1 MRSLLADAR
10 HAARV
15 LARAPGFTLVVVL
28 TLALGIGFNAAIFSV
43 TNAVL
48 LRPLPFQEPDRL
60 AVLWETRLDQGE
72 NIMFASP
79 PNYADWRDRSTAFQ
93 EIAAFAPGSF
103 FVLGDEETIH
113 VPGARVSANLFRTLG
128 VSPLLGRGFDE
139 AEDEPGASR
148 VAVISHALWQARF
161 GGAPDVIGS
170 AIELD
175 DGRYTVV
182 GVMPPGFSFPPAI
195 DLHGRTAARR
205 TDIWVPFGFDPA
217 AANRG
222 AHYMTVVGRLAPGAT
237 RAAAEAELNR
247 IAADLA
253 REYPATNEGWGVRV
267 VSFERVMVGEA
278 RTALLVLLGAVGAVL
293 LIACANVANLLL
305 ARSTGRQKEY
315 AIRAALGAGRW
326 PLVRQAIVESQLLAL
341 AGGTVGLL
349 LAVAGTR
356 ALVLAA
362 PADVPRLDE
371 AGVDAVVVGYALA
384 LSLLTGLLFGLAP
397 ALRTFAGDLH
407 RLLGAG
413 ARGSGGDGGR
423 LRNALVVAE
432 VALSL
437 VLFAAGGLLFRSFL
451 ALRGVETGIRAENV
465 LTLRVTLPADRYRE
479 RARIVGAFR
488 EMEERV
494 RALPGVEAAGFIATV
509 PLAED
514 FQGSI
519 VEIEELPPPAQGELR
534 IAHFAVVTPG
544 YFEAMGIP
552 VVDGR
557 AFGPEDGPDAGGT
570 ILINEALARAYLD
583 GRDPIGLRV
592 TSFGDPRR
600 IVGVVGDVRLETL
613 EDDPMPAM
621 YLPHAQVPWAERSLS
636 LVVRTR
642 GAPEAALAPVRQELR
657 AVERGA
663 AIHQVR
669 TMDQILA
676 DRLAQPRFAA
686 LVLLL
691 FSGLALTL
699 AAVGIYGV
707 ISYAVGRRTREIGI
721 RMALGARATG
731 ILSLVL
737 GQGMRLVGAGVVL
750 GLAGAVVGGRY
761 IESLLFGVRPLD
773 PLVLGGVT
781 AFLVVVGLLAC
792 WLPAR
797 RASRIDPVKAL
808 RYE

>member
-15 LARAPGFTLVVVL
+15 LARAPGFSLVVVL
-28 TLALGIGFNAAIFSV
+28 TLALGIGLNTAIFSV

-48 LRPLPFQEPDRL
+48 LRPLPFHDPDRL
-60 AVLWETRLDQGE
+60 AVLWETWLDQGV
-72 NIMFASP
+72 NTMFASP
-79 PNYADWRDRSTAFQ
+79 PNYADWRERSRAFQ
-93 EIAAFAPGSF
+93 EIAAFSPASF
-103 FVLGDEETIH
+103 FLRSDEETIQ
-113 VPGARVSANLFRTLG
+113 VQGAQVSANLFRTLG

-139 AEDEPGASR
+139 AEDAPGAPR

-161 GGAPDVIGS
+161 GGAADAVGS
-170 AIELD
+170 SIALD

-182 GVMPPGFSFPPAI
+182 GVMPPDFRFPPAI
-195 DLHGRTAARR
+195 DLHGRTTARQ
-205 TDIWVPFGFDPA
+205 TDIWVPFGIDYA

-222 AHYMTVVGRLAPGAT
+222 AHFMTIVGRLAAGAS
-237 RAAAEAELNR
+237 RATAEAELNR

-253 REYPATNEGWGVRV
+253 REYPATNQGWGVRV
-267 VSFERVMVGEA
+267 VPFEHVMVGEA
-278 RTALLVLLGAVGAVL
+278 RTVLLVLLGAVGAVL
-293 LIACANVANLLL
+293 LIACANVANLML
-305 ARSTGRQKEY
+305 ARATGRQKEY

-341 AGGTVGLL
+341 VGGAAGLL
-349 LAVAGTR
+349 LASAGTR

-413 ARGSGGDGGR
+413 ARGGGGDGGR
-423 LRNALVVAE
+423 LRGALIVAE

-437 VLFAAGGLLFRSFL
+437 VLLAGGGLLFRSFL
-451 ALRGVETGIRAENV
+451 ALRGVETGMRTENV
-465 LTLRVTLPADRYRE
+465 LTLRVTLPADRYGE
-479 RARIVGAFR
+479 PARVAAAFR
-488 EMEERV
+488 AMEERV
-494 RALPGVEAAGFIATV
+494 RALPGVEAAGFIGTV
-509 PLAED
+509 PLAAEFQGTIVDIED
-514 FQGSI
+514 F
-519 VEIEELPPPAQGELR
+519 PPPAEGELR

-544 YFEAMGIP
+544 YFEAMSIP

-557 AFGPEDGPDAGGT
+557 AFGPEDGPEADGT
-570 ILINEALARAYLD
+570 ILINQALARAYLN
-583 GRDPIGLRV
+583 GRHPIGMRI
-592 TSFGDPRR
+592 TSFGEPRR

-613 EDDPMPAM
+613 VDDPTPAL
-621 YLPHAQVPWAERSLS
+621 YLPHAQATWVERSLS

-642 GAPEAALAPVRQELR
+642 GAPEAVLAPVRQELH

-669 TMDQILA
+669 TMEEILA
-676 DRLAQPRFAA
+676 DRLAQPRFSA
-686 LVLLL
+686 LALLL
-691 FSGLALTL
+691 FSGLALAL

-721 RMALGARATG
+721 RIALGARGTG
-731 ILSLVL
+731 ILALVV
-737 GQGMRLVGAGVVL
+737 GQGMRLIGAGVAL
-750 GLAGAVVGGRY
+750 GLAAAVVGSRY
-761 IESLLFGVRPLD
+761 VESLLFGVRPLD
-773 PLVLGGVT
+773 PSVLAGVT
-781 AFLVVVGLLAC
+781 AFLVVVGVLAC

-797 RASRIDPVKAL
+797 RASRIDPVAAL

>member
-15 LARAPGFTLVVVL
+15 LARAPGFTFVVVL
-28 TLALGIGFNAAIFSV
+28 TLALGIGVNTAIFSV

-48 LRPLPFQEPDRL
+48 LRPLPFHESDRL
-60 AVLWETRLDQGE
+60 AVLWETWLDQGV
-72 NIMFASP
+72 NTMFASP
-79 PNYADWRDRSTAFQ
+79 PNYADWRERSRTFE
-93 EIAAFAPGSF
+93 EIAAFAPASF
-103 FVLGDEETIH
+103 FLLGDEET
-113 VPGARVSANLFRTLG
+113 VQVQGARVSANLFRTLG

-139 AEDEPGASR
+139 SEDAPGAPR
-148 VAVISHALWQARF
+148 VAVIGHALWQARF
-161 GGAPDVIGS
+161 GGAPDVVGS
-170 AIELD
+170 TLELD

-182 GVMPPGFSFPPAI
+182 GVMPPEFRFPPAI
-195 DLHGRTAARR
+195 DLHGRTTPRR
-205 TDIWVPFGFDPA
+205 TDIWVPFGIDLA

-222 AHYMTVVGRLAPGAT
+222 SHYMTVVGRLAPGAA
-237 RAAAEAELNR
+237 RAVAEAELSA

-253 REYPATNEGWGVRV
+253 REHPATNEGWGVRV
-267 VSFERVMVGEA
+267 VPFEQAMVGKA

-293 LIACANVANLLL
+293 LIACANVANLML
-305 ARSTGRQKEY
+305 ARATGRQREY

-326 PLVRQAIVESQLLAL
+326 PLVRQSIVESQLLAL
-341 AGGTVGLL
+341 AGGAAGLL

-362 PADVPRLDE
+362 PTDVPRLDE
-371 AGVDAVVVGYALA
+371 AGVDAVVGGYALA

-413 ARGSGGDGGR
+413 ARGIGGDGGR

-437 VLFAAGGLLFRSFL
+437 VLFAGGGLLFRSFL
-451 ALRGVETGIRAENV
+451 ALRGVDTGIRAENV
-465 LTLRVTLPADRYRE
+465 LTLRVTLPAARYGE
-479 RARIVGAFR
+479 SARVAAAFR
-488 EMEERV
+488 AMEERV

-509 PLAED
+509 PLAAD
-514 FQGSI
+514 FQGTI
-519 VEIEELPPPAQGELR
+519 VDIEDLPPPAEGELR

-544 YFEAMGIP
+544 YFEAMGVP
-552 VVDGR
+552 LAAGR
-557 AFGPEDGPDAGGT
+557 LFGPEDGPDAGGT
-570 ILINEALARAYLD
+570 ILINEALARAYLG

-592 TSFGDPRR
+592 TSFGEPRR
-600 IVGVVGDVRLETL
+600 IVGVVGDVRLERL
-613 EDDPMPAM
+613 EEDPTPAL
-621 YLPHAQVPWAERSLS
+621 YLPHAQTRAERSLS

-642 GAPEAALAPVRQELR
+642 GAPEAALATVRQELR
-657 AVERGA
+657 AVERSA
-663 AIHQVR
+663 ANHQVR
-669 TMDQILA
+669 TMEEVLA
-676 DRLAQPRFAA
+676 ERLAQPRFAA

-691 FSGLALTL
+691 FSVLALAL

-721 RMALGARATG
+721 RIALGARGTG
-731 ILSLVL
+731 IFALVV
-737 GQGMRLVGAGVVL
+737 GQGMRLIGAGVAL
-750 GLAGAVVGGRY
+750 GLVVAVAGSRY
-761 IESLLFGVRPLD
+761 VESLLFGVRPLD

-781 AFLVVVGLLAC
+781 AFLVVVGVLAC
-792 WLPAR
+792 WVPAW
-797 RASRIDPVKAL
+797 RASRIDPVAAL